1 MINVLTL
8 MPNNP
13 QNIKKAADKYFH
25 KDELELFYAREK
37 QSFFE
42 LLSENRIDFVL
53 ISNDGISNENMIDIV
68 QRIRLN
74 YEEIIIMV
82 LTPVEDRSLAMK
94 LYLLGIDEWIK
105 RPVDAMEVAL
115 RCRAMFRRIGVQSK
129 SEVEIGDLFVDFNSH
144 IVKTG
149 SEEIHLPRK
158 EFMLL
163 HLLLSHPDKI
173 YSKTELMEQIWGFD
187 SDSSDAT
194 VAVHIDRIR
203 KKFRNT
209 SSFKIVSIRGVGY
222 KAVINA

>member
-37 QSFFE
+37 QSFFDI
-42 LLSENRIDFVL
+42 LSEKKIDFVL
-53 ISNDGISNENMIDIV
+53 ISNDEISDENMIDIV

-82 LTPVEDRSLAMK
+82 LTPVKDRPLVMK

-129 SEVEIGDLFVDFNSH
+129 SEVAIGDLFVDFNSH

-149 SEEIHLPRK
+149 EAEIHLPKK

-163 HLLLSHPDKI
+163 HLLLSHPDKV